1 MKNRAAMVVAMT
13 LVAMCAGSA
22 AAQQPT
28 VMSERAQ
35 IASAVMPLP
44 AEFRE
49 SATVL
54 GYRAGGT
61 DLVQLRAGA
70 GPYIC
75 LATNPA
81 QPERFHVAC
90 YHRSLE
96 PFMARGRELRAQGR
110 AAEVDVVR
118 EQEVAA
124 GALKMPTGAAA
135 LYSLTGKPAHVNAAT
150 GAVDGARPLYVVY
163 IPFATAEST
172 GLPTTAA
179 PNMPWLMGAG
189 TAKAHIMFVVDM

>member
-1 MKNRAAMVVAMT
+1 MKNRAVMGLGMT
-13 LVAMCAGSA
+13 LLAVCAGNA

-28 VMSERAQ
+28 LMPERAQ
-35 IASAVMPLP
+35 VASAVMPLP

-49 SATVL
+49 GATVL
-54 GYRAGGT
+54 GYRGSGSE
-61 DLVQLRAGA
+61 LVQLRAGA

-110 AAEVDVVR
+110 GTEVDAVR
-118 EQEVAA
+118 EREAAA
-124 GALKMPTGAAA
+124 GGLKMPSGAAA
-135 LYSLTGKPAHVNAAT
+135 LYSLTGTPAHVNATT

-163 IPFATAEST
+163 MPYATAEST
-172 GLPTTAA
+172 GLPVTPA
-179 PNMPWLMGAG
+179 PNMPWLMNAG
-189 TAKAHIMFVVDM
+189 TAKAHIMVVVEM